1 MNFPVL
7 IELQHLLENAAKEH
21 TWGQIQ
27 IDLQA
32 GQPVVL
38 RLTTTRK
45 LENNREYNRHC

>member
-1 MNFPVL
+1 VSVL
-7 IELQHLLENAAKEH
+7 GDLERMLREAEKCS

-38 RLTTTRK
+38 RLTTTKK
-45 LENNREYNRHC
+45 LENNRERKYSS

>member
-1 MNFPVL
+1 VNILWELEEVL
-7 IELQHLLENAAKEH
+7 REAERSK

-45 LENNREYNRHC
+45 LENNRERKYTS